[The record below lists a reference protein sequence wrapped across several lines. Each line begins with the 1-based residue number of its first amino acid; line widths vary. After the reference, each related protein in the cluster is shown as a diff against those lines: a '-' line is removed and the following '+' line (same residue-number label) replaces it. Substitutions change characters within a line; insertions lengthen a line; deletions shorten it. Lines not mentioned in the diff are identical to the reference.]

1 MARPRLTPGRRHI
14 HGSPKANLG
23 REKESCLAR
32 GKPWAGDTFTVRS
45 RPTLGRRRSHGSLE
59 AKTSS
64 GRRSHA
70 SP

>member
-14 HGSPKANLG
+14 HGSLEANLG
-23 REKESCLAR
+23 REKESRLAR